1 MIVYSHPF
9 QVAVHGAK
17 TLIFFILFFFSPP
30 QHGHDSQHD
39 DFTAFNIHNK
49 SCHCNTVKTH

>member
-17 TLIFFILFFFSPP
+17 TR
-30 QHGHDSQHD
+30 HDSQHD
-39 DFTAFNIHNK
+39 DFTAFNINNK
-49 SCHCNTVKTH
+49 NCHSNTVKTH

>member
-17 TLIFFILFFFSPP
+17 TLILFLLFFF

-39 DFTAFNIHNK
+39 DFTAFNINNK
-49 SCHCNTVKTH
+49 NCRSNNVKTH